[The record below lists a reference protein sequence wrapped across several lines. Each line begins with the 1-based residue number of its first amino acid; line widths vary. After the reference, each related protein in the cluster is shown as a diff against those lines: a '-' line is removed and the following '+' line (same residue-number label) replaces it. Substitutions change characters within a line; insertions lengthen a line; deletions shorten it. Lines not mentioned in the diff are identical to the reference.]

1 VKSDAKDQPDK
12 WRRVAPTAGEPDRQK
27 VQDFLAGLADI
38 RATSFVDAKT
48 KTGLDSPAMV
58 VVAKYDDGKKEE
70 RVTFGKNGNEVY
82 AARTD
87 DPGAAKIEA
96 EKFDE
101 AVKALDELSK

>member
-1 VKSDAKDQPDK
+1 M
-12 WRRVAPTAGEPDRQK
+12 T
-27 VQDFLAGLADI
+27 
-38 RATSFVDAKT
+38 
-48 KTGLDSPAMV
+48 
-58 VVAKYDDGKKEE
+58 VVAKFDEGKKEE
-70 RVTFGKNGNEVY
+70 KVTFGKVGSDVY